1 MSLYLGGL
9 VTSKSIEN
17 LPDLLDLLVREGGEG
32 GFINPGLT
40 LFLNIARIP
49 RITQSDLVFFNLS
62 GASCI
67 FGHVD
72 IKQVTFMHSGGRY
85 VNPNLFQ

>member
-49 RITQSDLVFFNLS
+49 RITQSDLVVFNLS
-62 GASCI
+62 GASCMFRANGFTHI
-67 FGHVD
+67 PQE
-72 IKQVTFMHSGGRY
+72 IKNGKC
-85 VNPNLFQ
+85 LA